1 MERKIRKRMPNK
13 AKFLA
18 LVTERDNSIPEQIK
32 WRRENGFTAD
42 IASGKPDRIQIIF
55 IWFYTY
61 LF

>member
-1 MERKIRKRMPNK
+1 MPNK